1 MLKIVKNVFPYW
13 KTLILIVL
21 MLSVQA
27 YCDLALPTYTSK
39 IIDVGIQNRGV
50 EHVTPE
56 RITAE
61 DYEKAQLLMNSDERE
76 LWNSIY
82 EKDGSLYKLTES
94 EDEKLDEIDDSLL
107 VPIAVSYQIDKAIE
121 QGEMDP
127 KMLLQI
133 GSMNSARE
141 EMKKIADSQGTQTLE
156 AMGAAFA
163 AECSERAGVDM
174 DAVQKNYLWTSGA
187 KMMGMAILM
196 MLTAV
201 IVSFLA
207 SRIGAGVGRT
217 LRNRVFRNVV
227 SFSNGEIDRFSTA
240 SLITRNT
247 NDIQQVQA
255 VTTMLLRMVLY
266 APILAIGGV
275 YNVWK
280 TGAGMG
286 WIIGFAI
293 LVVLGFVMILVSIA
307 MPKFKAMQV
316 LVDGL
321 NLVSREIL
329 TGLSVIR
336 AFGREREEEARFD
349 VANKKLMKTQLFTN
363 RVMTL
368 MMPGMT
374 LIMNCLVVLITWVS
388 AHRIDDGTLQVGM
401 MTAFI
406 TYSMLIVMS
415 FLMMTMMSIMI
426 PRAGVAAERIDE
438 VIQTPSSVTDAAE
451 TQSLKNPK
459 GVVEFKNVG
468 FKYPDADEN
477 VISNISFTAEP
488 GKTTAIIGSTGAG
501 KSTMINLIPRFYD
514 VTEGEI
520 TLDGVDIRKMPMKEL
535 RDLIGYVPQKGVLF
549 SGTID
554 SNIRFGKEDA
564 TEEEVRMAADI
575 AQAEE
580 FISSKPLGYDELIAQ
595 GGSNVSGGQKQR
607 LAIARAI
614 ARDPKVFIFDDSFSA
629 LDMKTDAK
637 LRKALSQHV
646 KDSTVII
653 IAQRVSTILHADQII
668 VLDEGK
674 VAGKGTHSQLM
685 KECEVYREIAESQLS
700 AKEIAKIVGEV
711 NS

>member
-1 MLKIVKNVFPYW
+1 MLKIIKNIFPYW

-127 KMLLQI
+127 KMLSQI

-141 EMKKIADSQGTQTLE
+141 EMEKIADSQGAQTLE

-293 LVVLGFVMILVSIA
+293 LVVLGFVMILVSVA
-307 MPKFKAMQV
+307 MPKFKTMQV

-520 TLDGVDIRKMPMKEL
+520 TLDGVDIRKLPMKEL

-700 AKEIAKIVGEV
+700 AKEIAKIAGEV

>member
-127 KMLLQI
+127 KMLSQI

-141 EMKKIADSQGTQTLE
+141 EMEKIADSQGTQTLE

-163 AECSERAGVDM
+163 AECSERAGIDM

-255 VTTMLLRMVLY
+255 VTTMILRMVLY

-293 LVVLGFVMILVSIA
+293 LVVLGFVMILVSVA
-307 MPKFKAMQV
+307 MPKFKTMQV

-520 TLDGVDIRKMPMKEL
+520 TLDGVDIRKLPMKEL

-700 AKEIAKIVGEV
+700 AKEIAKIAGEV

>member
-1 MLKIVKNVFPYW
+1 
-13 KTLILIVL
+13 
-21 MLSVQA
+21 
-27 YCDLALPTYTSK
+27 
-39 IIDVGIQNRGV
+39 
-50 EHVTPE
+50 
-56 RITAE
+56 
-61 DYEKAQLLMNSDERE
+61 
-76 LWNSIY
+76 
-82 EKDGSLYKLTES
+82 
-94 EDEKLDEIDDSLL
+94 
-107 VPIAVSYQIDKAIE
+107 
-121 QGEMDP
+121 
-127 KMLLQI
+127 
-133 GSMNSARE
+133 
-141 EMKKIADSQGTQTLE
+141 
-156 AMGAAFA
+156 
-163 AECSERAGVDM
+163 
-174 DAVQKNYLWTSGA
+174 
-187 KMMGMAILM
+187 
-196 MLTAV
+196 
-201 IVSFLA
+201 
-207 SRIGAGVGRT
+207 
-217 LRNRVFRNVV
+217 
-227 SFSNGEIDRFSTA
+227 
-240 SLITRNT
+240 
-247 NDIQQVQA
+247 
-255 VTTMLLRMVLY
+255 
-266 APILAIGGV
+266 
-275 YNVWK
+275 
-280 TGAGMG
+280 MG

-415 FLMMTMMSIMI
+415 FMMMTMMSIMI

-700 AKEIAKIVGEV
+700 AKEIAKMVGEV